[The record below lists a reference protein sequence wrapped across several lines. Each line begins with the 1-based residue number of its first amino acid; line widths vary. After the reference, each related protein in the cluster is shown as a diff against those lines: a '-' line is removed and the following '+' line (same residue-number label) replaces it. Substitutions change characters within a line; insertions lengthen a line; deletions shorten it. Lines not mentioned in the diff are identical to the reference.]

1 MRISDWSS
9 DVCSS
14 DLRLGEPGAAGAL
27 RRGPAAR
34 ARRRRK
40 LPPHAR
46 GRSDADLGRRSSAAE
61 ALLAAALSATLAR
74 VLLGILAPAPDQ
86 RRLRQ
91 RAGLG
96 DVALAGAEAQPDQL
110 DARVERA
117 MPDLL
122 GSLVPP
128 FLGARK

>member
-74 VLLGILAPAPDQ
+74 VLPGILAPAPAQ
-86 RRLRQ
+86 RRLRN
-91 RAGLG
+91 REGRG
-96 DVALAGAEAQPDQL
+96 DVALAGDEAHRDE
-110 DARVERA
+110 DEHRVAR
-117 MPDLL
+117 P
-122 GSLVPP
+122 VPP
-128 FLGARK
+128 PPG

>member
-46 GRSDADLGRRSSAAE
+46 GRRDADLGRRSSAAE
-61 ALLAAALSATLAR
+61 ALLQTVPSATLAR
-74 VLLGILAPAPDQ
+74 VPPGILAPAPDQ
-86 RRLRQ
+86 RRIRKS
-91 RAGLG
+91 AGLG
-96 DVALAGAEAQPDQL
+96 DLSLPGESEHIDETAACLARTIHALRGTPA
-110 DARVERA
+110 
-117 MPDLL
+117 
-122 GSLVPP
+122 PP
-128 FLGARK
+128 FTKI